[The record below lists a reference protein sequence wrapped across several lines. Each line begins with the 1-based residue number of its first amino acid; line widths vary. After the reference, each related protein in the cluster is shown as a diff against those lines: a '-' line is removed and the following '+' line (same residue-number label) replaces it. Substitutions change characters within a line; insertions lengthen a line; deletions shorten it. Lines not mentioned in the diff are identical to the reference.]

1 MHEIPKILTEKEF
14 AKRLQLAKETL
25 NEYNCKNDIEKG
37 LIVMSG
43 WVSAD
48 GQPVYTPA
56 QLLALEGNQSE
67 FDRRVQKAVNTAV
80 TNAQTKWK
88 TLTDDKVSEAEK
100 LAQMTNEEK
109 ANYRAKKAED
119 ALKEMQRQNARSD
132 MAKEA
137 RKMLAD
143 EDINIPDELVMN
155 LVAEDADGTKAAVE
169 TFSTM
174 YKEAVQKA
182 VKDALKGKPPKAGN
196 GGDKPSMTKEQIL
209 AVKNPSER
217 QKLIAEN
224 ITLFQ

>member
-1 MHEIPKILTEKEF
+1 MSN
-14 AKRLQLAKETL
+14 LQLFTEPGGDGGGSGEGDGAGTGGDPGS
-25 NEYNCKNDIEKG
+25 NSNTT
-37 LIVMSG
+37 MSF
-43 WVSAD
+43 D
-48 GQPVYTPA
+48 DF
-56 QLLALEGNQSE
+56 LKLEGNQSE
-67 FDRRVQKAVNTAV
+67 FDRRVQKAIDTAV

-169 TFSTM
+169 PFLLCI
-174 YKEAVQKA
+174 K
-182 VKDALKGKPPKAGN
+182 
-196 GGDKPSMTKEQIL
+196 
-209 AVKNPSER
+209 
-217 QKLIAEN
+217 KLSRK
-224 ITLFQ
+224 Q

>member
-1 MHEIPKILTEKEF
+1 M
-14 AKRLQLAKETL
+14 
-25 NEYNCKNDIEKG
+25 
-37 LIVMSG
+37 
-43 WVSAD
+43 
-48 GQPVYTPA
+48 
-56 QLLALEGNQSE
+56 
-67 FDRRVQKAVNTAV
+67 
-80 TNAQTKWK
+80 
-88 TLTDDKVSEAEK
+88 
-100 LAQMTNEEK
+100 EEMK
-109 ANYRAKKAED
+109 
-119 ALKEMQRQNARSD
+119 RQNARSD

-143 EDINIPDELVMN
+143 ENITIPDELVMN

-169 TFSTM
+169 SFATM

-209 AVKNPSER
+209 EVKNPSER

>member
-1 MHEIPKILTEKEF
+1 MKHMNNHWRIPMSN
-14 AKRLQLAKETL
+14 LQLFTEPGGDGGGSGEGDGAGTGGDPG
-25 NEYNCKNDIEKG
+25 NNNNTT
-37 LIVMSG
+37 MSF
-43 WVSAD
+43 D
-48 GQPVYTPA
+48 DF
-56 QLLALEGNQSE
+56 LKLEGNQSE
-67 FDRRVQKAVNTAV
+67 FDRRVQKAIDTAV

-119 ALKEMQRQNARSD
+119 ALEEMKRQNARSD

-143 EDINIPDELVMN
+143 EDITIPDELVMN

-169 TFSTM
+169 AFSTM

-182 VKDALKGKPPKAGN
+182 VKDALKGKAPKAGN
-196 GGDKPSMTKEQIL
+196 GGDKPPMTKEQIL

>member
-1 MHEIPKILTEKEF
+1 MSN
-14 AKRLQLAKETL
+14 LQLFTEPGGNGGGSGEGNGAGADPGNNSNTT
-25 NEYNCKNDIEKG
+25 
-37 LIVMSG
+37 MSF
-43 WVSAD
+43 D
-48 GQPVYTPA
+48 EF
-56 QLLALEGNQSE
+56 LALEGNQSE

-119 ALKEMQRQNARSD
+119 ALEEMKRQNARSD

-137 RKMLAD
+137 RKMLAG
-143 EDINIPDELVMN
+143 ENITIPDELVMN

-169 TFSTM
+169 AFSTM
-174 YKEAVQKA
+174 YKEAVQNA
-182 VKDALKGKPPKAGN
+182 VKDKPP
-196 GGDKPSMTKEQIL
+196 MTKEQIL
-209 AVKNPSER
+209 EVKNPSER

>member
-1 MHEIPKILTEKEF
+1 MSN
-14 AKRLQLAKETL
+14 LQLFTEPGGNGAGAGGNPGNNSNTT
-25 NEYNCKNDIEKG
+25 
-37 LIVMSG
+37 MSF
-43 WVSAD
+43 D
-48 GQPVYTPA
+48 EF
-56 QLLALEGNQSE
+56 LALEGNQSE

-119 ALKEMQRQNARSD
+119 ALEDMKRLNARTD

-137 RKMLAD
+137 RKMLK
-143 EDINIPDELVMN
+143 EEEINIPDELVMN
-155 LVAEDADGTKAAVE
+155 LVAEDADGTKKAVE
-169 TFSTM
+169 AFAMM
-174 YKEAVQKA
+174 YKEAVKNA
-182 VKDALKGKPPKAGN
+182 VKEALKGNPPKAGN
-196 GGDKPSMTKEQIL
+196 GGNKPTMTKEQIL
-209 AVKNPSER
+209 EVKNPSER

>member
-1 MHEIPKILTEKEF
+1 MKHMNNHWRIPMSN
-14 AKRLQLAKETL
+14 LQLFTEPGGDGGGSEGGDGVGAGTDTGS
-25 NEYNCKNDIEKG
+25 NSNTT
-37 LIVMSG
+37 MSF
-43 WVSAD
+43 D
-48 GQPVYTPA
+48 DF
-56 QLLALEGNQSE
+56 LKLEGNQSE
-67 FDRRVQKAVNTAV
+67 FDRRVQKAIDTAV
-80 TNAQTKWK
+80 TNAQNKWK

-100 LAQMTNEEK
+100 LAQMSSEEK

-119 ALKEMQRQNARSD
+119 ALEELKRQNARSD

-143 EDINIPDELVMN
+143 EDITIPDELVMN

-169 TFSTM
+169 AFTSM

-182 VKDALKGKPPKAGN
+182 VRDALKGKPPKAGN
-196 GGDKPSMTKEQIL
+196 GGDKPPMTKEQIL

>member
-1 MHEIPKILTEKEF
+1 MSN
-14 AKRLQLAKETL
+14 LQLFTEPGGDGGGSGEGDGAGTGGDPGS
-25 NEYNCKNDIEKG
+25 NSNTT
-37 LIVMSG
+37 MSF
-43 WVSAD
+43 D
-48 GQPVYTPA
+48 DF
-56 QLLALEGNQSE
+56 LKLEGNQSE

-119 ALKEMQRQNARSD
+119 ALEEMKRQNARSD
-132 MAKEA
+132 MAKA
-137 RKMLAD
+137 RKMLAG
-143 EDINIPDELVMN
+143 ENITIPDELVMN

-169 TFSTM
+169 AFSTM
-174 YKEAVQKA
+174 YKEAVQNA
-182 VKDALKGKPPKAGN
+182 VKGALKGKPPKAGN
-196 GGDKPSMTKEQIL
+196 GGDKQPMTKDQIL

>member
-1 MHEIPKILTEKEF
+1 MEQHTDLQEIIEYLNPAELDYQDWVNVGMALKHEGYSVDVWDT
-14 AKRLQLAKETL
+14 
-25 NEYNCKNDIEKG
+25 
-37 LIVMSG
+37 
-43 WVSAD
+43 
-48 GQPVYTPA
+48 
-56 QLLALEGNQSE
+56 
-67 FDRRVQKAVNTAV
+67 
-80 TNAQTKWK
+80 WK

-169 TFSTM
+169 AFSTM

>member
-1 MHEIPKILTEKEF
+1 MSN
-14 AKRLQLAKETL
+14 LQLFTEPGGDGGGSEGGDGAGAGGNPGNNNNTT
-25 NEYNCKNDIEKG
+25 
-37 LIVMSG
+37 MSF
-43 WVSAD
+43 D
-48 GQPVYTPA
+48 EF
-56 QLLALEGNQSE
+56 LALEGNQSE

-100 LAQMTNEEK
+100 LAQMTSEEK

-119 ALKEMQRQNARSD
+119 ALEEMKRQNARSD

-143 EDINIPDELVMN
+143 ENITIPDELVMN
-155 LVAEDADGTKAAVE
+155 LVAEDADGTKAAAE
-169 TFSTM
+169 AFATM
-174 YKEAVQKA
+174 YKEAVQNA
-182 VKDALKGKPPKAGN
+182 VKDALKGKAPKAGN
-196 GGDKPSMTKEQIL
+196 GGDKPPMTKQQIL
-209 AVKNPSER
+209 EVKNPSER